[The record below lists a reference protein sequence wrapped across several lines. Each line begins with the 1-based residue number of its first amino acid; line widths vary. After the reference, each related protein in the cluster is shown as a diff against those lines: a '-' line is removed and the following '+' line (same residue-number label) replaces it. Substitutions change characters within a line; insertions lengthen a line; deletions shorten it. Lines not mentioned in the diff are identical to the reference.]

1 MFHRATSALQ
11 RRPVCP
17 NVFSMAYRAH
27 TVIDMTPSGEF
38 LPRPARLPLATR
50 VGIAAALIAVA
61 ATVAAAA
68 AVFLWLA
75 SVLLPVALIA
85 AAVAYCAFKLQV
97 RRVRTG

>member
-1 MFHRATSALQ
+1 MFHPATSALQ

-17 NVFSMAYRAH
+17 NVNSMAYRAH

-38 LPRPARLPLATR
+38 LPRPARLPLTAR

-61 ATVAAAA
+61 AAVAAAA

-85 AAVAYCAFKLQV
+85 AAVAYGAFKLQLW
-97 RRVRTG
+97 RVRAG